1 MSATTPLLD
10 TGAHSATP
18 SRKWLFSTIALASC
32 LAFLAVNFAPTWS
45 TPATLNLRTAM
56 TVESFSGL
64 TPEESRLV
72 HATDSNTQ
80 SARHARWIVHSN
92 DWATIATSSIHL
104 NGAPFANMA
113 SYSDGV
119 GTSVE
124 NATGHLYFYLTP
136 LDSTGKDVVK
146 SPNVSVSITMA
157 QLGNCKMDPQDPT
170 CWKVVF
176 SGPLLPVEDNDARQD
191 ALEALFSKHPQM
203 ASWPDDHG
211 FEPFELHPTEILLLD
226 FYGGPKLIAP
236 SDYYAVHF

>member
-136 LDSTGKDVVK
+136 LDSTGCRQKPQCIRLDHNGATWQLQNG
-146 SPNVSVSITMA
+146 SSGSNV
-157 QLGNCKMDPQDPT
+157 L
-170 CWKVVF
+170 
-176 SGPLLPVEDNDARQD
+176 ED